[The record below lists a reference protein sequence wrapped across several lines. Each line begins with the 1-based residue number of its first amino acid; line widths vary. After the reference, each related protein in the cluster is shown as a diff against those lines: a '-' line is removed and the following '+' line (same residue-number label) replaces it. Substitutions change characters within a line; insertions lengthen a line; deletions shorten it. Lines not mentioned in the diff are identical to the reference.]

1 MVTGK
6 KKKYFF
12 KAKKEESGKSASEW
26 VDAIKNAI
34 SGSTFSI

>member
-12 KAKKEESGKSASEW
+12 KAKKEEHGKSAAEW
-26 VDAIKNAI
+26 VEALKNAI
-34 SGSTFSI
+34 SGKVYS